1 MKYFNIYYII
11 AVITGVVIVF
21 AGQWMGKETL
31 FFYGFAENKET
42 EINFNYPVVVDEIL
56 VSPGQK
62 VQAGEP
68 LLKLKRVKAKERL
81 DDQGYRIEEMQA
93 KVRAWRSEQDG
104 KLRLAEA
111 KKQQK
116 ISELDA
122 EIQRYKEERRF
133 KSSLF
138 EGLSSIDTNQQD
150 YTPLTD
156 KIRFLEQ
163 EKELAVKSADL
174 EIRNLKNELRLGTNP
189 YEVEINRLRA
199 EQKFEADNKVIEVLL
214 RAPSDGV
221 IGNVYCKRA
230 EHIPSFKTLI
240 IFYEPNPTQV
250 KGYVH
255 EEQILEIGI
264 KDSVIIR
271 STKDE
276 QIFCKGIVTGMGS
289 RIVEIPDRLRKIPD
303 LKTYG
308 REVLLNIPSDNNFLQ
323 KEKVGLEV
331 IEK

>member
-1 MKYFNIYYII
+1 MKSFNLYYII
-11 AVITGVVIVF
+11 ALIAGVSIMF
-21 AGQWMGKETL
+21 ADQWMGQETL

-68 LLKLKRVKAKERL
+68 LLKLKRVKPKETL
-81 DDQGYRIEEMQA
+81 EDQSFRIQEMQA
-93 KVRAWRSEQDG
+93 KERVWRSEQEG
-104 KLRLAEA
+104 KLLLARN
-111 KKQQK
+111 KK
-116 ISELDA
+116 ELKLVEIDA
-122 EIQRYKEERRF
+122 AINKLEEERKF
-133 KSSLF
+133 KATLF
-138 EGLSSIDTNQQD
+138 EGLSSIDSQQND

-156 KIRFLEQ
+156 KIRYL
-163 EKELAVKSADL
+163 EKERELSSRSADQ
-174 EIRNLKNELRLGTNP
+174 EIKNIQNELRLGKNP
-189 YEVEINRLRA
+189 YSVEIQRLEA
-199 EQKFEADNKVIEVLL
+199 ERTFAEENKVIEVLL
-214 RAPSDGV
+214 KAPSEGV
-221 IGNVYCKRA
+221 IGNVFCKRA

-255 EEQILEIGI
+255 EDQILEVNLQ
-264 KDSVIIR
+264 DSMIIR

-276 QIFCKGIVTGMGS
+276 TIYCKGIVSGLGS

-303 LKTYG
+303 LKIYG

-323 KEKVGLEV
+323 KEKVGLEI
-331 IEK
+331 IE

>member
-1 MKYFNIYYII
+1 MKYFNLYYII
-11 AVITGVVIVF
+11 ALIAGAIIMF
-21 AGQWMGKETL
+21 AGQWMGKESL

-56 VSPGQK
+56 VSPGQEVK
-62 VQAGEP
+62 AGEP
-68 LLKLKRVKAKERL
+68 LLKLKRVKAKESL
-81 DDQGYRIEEMQA
+81 EDQSFRIEEMQA
-93 KVRAWRSEQDG
+93 KERVWRSDQQG
-104 KLRLAEA
+104 KLRLAEN
-111 KKQQK
+111 KKQRRV
-116 ISELDA
+116 SELNG
-122 EIQRYKEERRF
+122 EIRRLEEERKF
-133 KSSLF
+133 KATLF
-138 EGLSSIDTNQQD
+138 EGLSSIDSNQQD

-156 KIRFLEQ
+156 KIKFLEQ
-163 EKELAVKSADL
+163 EKELAIKSSDL
-174 EIRNLKNELRLGTNP
+174 EIRNIKNELRLGSNP
-189 YEVEINRLRA
+189 YSVEIERLRA
-199 EQKFEADNKVIEVLL
+199 EQKFEAENKVIEVLL
-214 RAPSDGV
+214 RAPSEGV
-221 IGNVYCKRA
+221 IGNVYCKKA

-255 EEQILEIGI
+255 EEQILEINLQ
-264 KDSVIIR
+264 DSVIIR

-276 QIFCKGIVTGMGS
+276 ELYCKGVVTGMGS

-308 REVLLNIPSDNNFLQ
+308 REVLLSIPSDNNFLQ